1 KTKENTKMA
10 NIQIF
15 EINEDGELLV
25 NDPAL
30 AGALQELTTEELK
43 MINGGK
49 GQSNVNCGIL
59 CINNCSTP
67 PETIKPPVG

>member
-1 KTKENTKMA
+1 MA

-30 AGALQELTTEELK
+30 AGALQELKPEELN
-43 MINGGK
+43 MITGGR
-49 GQSNVNCGIL
+49 GFNIGRCDSGSRGVNFG
-59 CINNCSTP
+59 NCT
-67 PETIKPPVG
+67 TK

>member
-1 KTKENTKMA
+1 MA

-30 AGALQELTTEELK
+30 AGALQELTPEELR
-43 MINGGK
+43 ITGGIEVT
-49 GQSNVNCGIL
+49 NL
-59 CINNCSTP
+59 CISIHFNFCKR
-67 PETIKPPVG
+67 EKA

>member
-1 KTKENTKMA
+1 MA

-30 AGALQELTTEELK
+30 AGALQELTPEELN
-43 MINGGK
+43 MITGGK
-49 GQSNVNCGIL
+49 SYIDIF
-59 CINNCSTP
+59 CINFFCK
-67 PETIKPPVG
+67 KPPVTINPPVE

>member
-30 AGALQELTTEELK
+30 AGALQELTPEELK
-43 MINGGK
+43 ITGGTKNNG
-49 GQSNVNCGIL
+49 NCGI
-59 CINNCSTP
+59 CINNGICIKP

>member
-1 KTKENTKMA
+1 MA

-30 AGALQELTTEELK
+30 AGALQELTPEELK
-43 MINGGK
+43 ITGGRA
-49 GQSNVNCGIL
+49 SNTNYFI
-59 CINNCSTP
+59 CINNCVSEKLIASTS
-67 PETIKPPVG
+67 TVVRNA

>member
-1 KTKENTKMA
+1 MA

-30 AGALQELTTEELK
+30 AGALQELTPEELN
-43 MINGGK
+43 MITGGK
-49 GQSNVNCGIL
+49 GLNIGKCDSGSSGVNIGNCTTKQIIIL
-59 CINNCSTP
+59 A
-67 PETIKPPVG
+67 

>member
-1 KTKENTKMA
+1 MA

-30 AGALQELTTEELK
+30 AGALQELTPEELK
-43 MINGGK
+43 ITGGR
-49 GQSNVNCGIL
+49 GGVTNNCNCG
-59 CINNCSTP
+59 CSRRG
-67 PETIKPPVG
+67 VV

>member
-1 KTKENTKMA
+1 MA

-30 AGALQELTTEELK
+30 AGALQELTPEELK
-43 MINGGK
+43 ITGGDGVTNEFCPIK
-49 GQSNVNCGIL
+49 NFQCLPKEVI
-59 CINNCSTP
+59 
-67 PETIKPPVG
+67 TIA

>member
-1 KTKENTKMA
+1 MA

-30 AGALQELTTEELK
+30 AGALQELTPEELK
-43 MINGGK
+43 ITGGDTNTCTINYCNTIPPITIMIA
-49 GQSNVNCGIL
+49 
-59 CINNCSTP
+59 
-67 PETIKPPVG
+67 

>member
-1 KTKENTKMA
+1 MA

-30 AGALQELTTEELK
+30 AGALQELTPEELR
-43 MINGGK
+43 ITGGLALYS
-49 GQSNVNCGIL
+49 G
-59 CINNCSTP
+59 NNCVNTGICVSAKPIAGVIVSTS
-67 PETIKPPVG
+67 TGVRKA

>member
-1 KTKENTKMA
+1 MA

-30 AGALQELTTEELK
+30 AGALQELTPEELN
-43 MINGGK
+43 MITGGK
-49 GQSNVNCGIL
+49 GVNIGKCDSGSSCLNIGY
-59 CINNCSTP
+59 CTTRTRI
-67 PETIKPPVG
+67 IVA

>member
-1 KTKENTKMA
+1 MA

-30 AGALQELTTEELK
+30 AGALQELKPEELN
-43 MINGGK
+43 MITGGK
-49 GQSNVNCGIL
+49 APTNGYCPTVNTVKGCGVR
-59 CINNCSTP
+59 P
-67 PETIKPPVG
+67 K

>member
-1 KTKENTKMA
+1 MA

-30 AGALQELTTEELK
+30 AGALQELKPEELK
-43 MINGGK
+43 ITGG
-49 GQSNVNCGIL
+49 GDGVTNYCTIENFQC
-59 CINNCSTP
+59 P
-67 PETIKPPVG
+67 PKKVIPK

>member
-1 KTKENTKMA
+1 MA

-30 AGALQELTTEELK
+30 AGVLQELKPEELN
-43 MINGGK
+43 MIVGGK
-49 GQSNVNCGIL
+49 WSGFF
-59 CINNCSTP
+59 
-67 PETIKPPVG
+67 

>member
-1 KTKENTKMA
+1 MA

-30 AGALQELTTEELK
+30 AGALQELKPEELN
-43 MINGGK
+43 MITGGATIINK
-49 GQSNVNCGIL
+49 SK
-59 CINNCSTP
+59 CIV
-67 PETIKPPVG
+67 IVRK

>member
-1 KTKENTKMA
+1 MA

-30 AGALQELTTEELK
+30 AGALQELTPEELK
-43 MINGGK
+43 ITGGDGVTNEFCPIK
-49 GQSNVNCGIL
+49 NFQC
-59 CINNCSTP
+59 P
-67 PETIKPPVG
+67 PKEVITIA

>member
-1 KTKENTKMA
+1 MA

-30 AGALQELTTEELK
+30 AGALQELTPEELN
-43 MINGGK
+43 MITGGK
-49 GQSNVNCGIL
+49 GLNIGKCDSGSSGVNIGNCTTKPIIIL
-59 CINNCSTP
+59 A
-67 PETIKPPVG
+67 

>member
-1 KTKENTKMA
+1 MA

-30 AGALQELTTEELK
+30 AGALQELESEELN
-43 MINGGK
+43 MIVGGTRGGGFNLICFNFGK
-49 GQSNVNCGIL
+49 CEPKQEPISSSVQARI
-59 CINNCSTP
+59 
-67 PETIKPPVG
+67 

>member
-1 KTKENTKMA
+1 MA

-49 GQSNVNCGIL
+49 GQIDTNTNCGTL
-59 CINNCSTP
+59 CVNNCSTIASV
-67 PETIKPPVG
+67 E

>member
-1 KTKENTKMA
+1 MA

-30 AGALQELTTEELK
+30 AGALQELTPEELN
-43 MINGGK
+43 MITGGK
-49 GQSNVNCGIL
+49 GYCGINCTNYGF
-59 CINNCSTP
+59 CIITP
-67 PETIKPPVG
+67 PVTIKPPVG

>member
-1 KTKENTKMA
+1 MA

-30 AGALQELTTEELK
+30 AGALQELKPEELN
-43 MINGGK
+43 MIVAGGK
-49 GQSNVNCGIL
+49 DIVVVNKVKQCGCIVNVVA
-59 CINNCSTP
+59 S
-67 PETIKPPVG
+67 

>member
-1 KTKENTKMA
+1 FKTKENTKMA

-43 MINGGK
+43 MINGGDGVTNEFCPIK
-49 GQSNVNCGIL
+49 NFQC
-59 CINNCSTP
+59 P
-67 PETIKPPVG
+67 PKEVITIA

>member
-1 KTKENTKMA
+1 MA

-30 AGALQELTTEELK
+30 AGVLEELK
-43 MINGGK
+43 PEELNMIVGGK
-49 GQSNVNCGIL
+49 WTGFFCFNSNGECK
-59 CINNCSTP
+59 P
-67 PETIKPPVG
+67 RAQKPPAP

>member
-1 KTKENTKMA
+1 MA

-30 AGALQELTTEELK
+30 AGALQELTPEELR
-43 MINGGK
+43 ITGGLALYS
-49 GQSNVNCGIL
+49 G
-59 CINNCSTP
+59 NNCVNNNCPNNGCITKKLSIVKTLSM
-67 PETIKPPVG
+67 

>member
-1 KTKENTKMA
+1 MA

-30 AGALQELTTEELK
+30 AGALQELKPEELN
-43 MINGGK
+43 MITGGK
-49 GQSNVNCGIL
+49 APTITNGYCPTVNTVKGCGVR
-59 CINNCSTP
+59 P
-67 PETIKPPVG
+67 K

>member
-1 KTKENTKMA
+1 MA

-30 AGALQELTTEELK
+30 AGVLEELK
-43 MINGGK
+43 PEELNMIVGGK
-49 GQSNVNCGIL
+49 WAGFFCFNSNGKCEL
-59 CINNCSTP
+59 PAQKLP
-67 PETIKPPVG
+67 PNSLLA